1 MIREDWFYCLSCS
14 LEQPIEKSGM
24 VFRTGYYRCL
34 MRLGLCETCI
44 SPESAARFA
53 LLDRKQDGQEASSTH
68 MAPEL
73 P

>member
-1 MIREDWFYCLSCS
+1 MIREEWFYCLSCCT
-14 LEQPIEKSGM
+14 ETPIERSGI

-34 MRLGLCETCI
+34 MRLGLCASCAE
-44 SPESAARFA
+44 PEPVRVCAPA
-53 LLDRKQDGQEASSTH
+53 GQPENPEAGGDH